1 MKWRF
6 DENKLLFFDSQNL
19 RTINDQ
25 QQQQPKIPSPKPLAD
40 IMERSKR
47 EKPSKIP
54 SPRRKN
60 YKSIDIPDTSPPGKL
75 QIANNVHHSRN

>member
-1 MKWRF
+1 MEKPSF
-6 DENKLLFFDSQNL
+6 PNSLAYACFYLQNL
-19 RTINDQ
+19 RIVNDQ
-25 QQQQPKIPSPKPLAD
+25 QPKLTSSKPLAD

-60 YKSIDIPDTSPPGKL
+60 YKSIDIPETSPPGKY
-75 QIANNVHHSRN
+75 AF

>member
-1 MKWRF
+1 M
-6 DENKLLFFDSQNL
+6 
-19 RTINDQ
+19 NDH
-25 QQQQPKIPSPKPLAD
+25 QPKLPSPKLLTD

-75 QIANNVHHSRN
+75 CYSKQQIMFYHVYVRLISSDSSQGEKELNGMNK